1 MGLGWEMKI
10 SKNIVLIFAFVFLS
24 ACGNDEQQETGGRKT
39 TKEHKLEIKGKGQNN
54 AQSSNSTNG
63 NVNSN
68 SNSRGFLCGA
78 LSNDFEVK
86 QSAEQLRIVTDNYL
100 LIDKVRLKEDELAA
114 KMEGLSQSLLS
125 NGLKIIST
133 KPLQSLIQNGITNR
147 PFLFSVEGSLS
158 QALAF
163 FHALGRMNNI
173 LVTSLSIDQLDKER
187 VVMAMEISFPIR
199 GELVTAI
206 HQNTASKSACL
217 ESITGKI
224 SQIYGATKMIQEE
237 RIQKEALIVFSK
249 QFSDVFNDEN
259 KCIAFNSLIL
269 KQEPF
274 IQVDLKAQITERKYL
289 SNLTNSLLS
298 LTFEGHNVGLSKID
312 VIDSKQENSSSSI
325 VIASLPFIVDETV
338 NELISFN
345 CSITS
350 IPETQ
355 STVLETKRSQNP
367 LIRAAQIELKRLD
380 IYTSSI
386 DGLRGANTSRAIRT
400 FQESTGLPITGVVNR
415 ALVQQMRDTPDN
427 AFSNKSISNDSVNQ
441 DDSVNQGDSAQS
453 DKEVQNSNAL
463 EEEKKPVNSNGF
475 IRGLNSLF
483 NSNSQSG
490 DAELEE
496 DNVE

>member
-1 MGLGWEMKI
+1 MKI
-10 SKNIVLIFAFVFLS
+10 SKNIVLIFVFVFLS
-24 ACGNDEQQETGGRKT
+24 ACGNDEKQDTDGRKT
-39 TKEHKLEIKGKGQNN
+39 AKEHELGIKSKGQNN
-54 AQSSNSTNG
+54 AQSSNLTND

-68 SNSRGFLCGA
+68 SNDRGFLCGA

-114 KMEGLSQSLLS
+114 KMEVLSQLFLS
-125 NGLKIIST
+125 NGLKINSA
-133 KPLQSLIQNGITNR
+133 KPLQSLIRNGITNR
-147 PFLFSVEGSLS
+147 PFLFSVEGSLP
-158 QALAF
+158 QILAF
-163 FHALGRMNNI
+163 FHVLGEMNNK

-187 VVMAMEISFPIR
+187 VIMAMEISFPIR
-199 GELVTAI
+199 GEFVTAI
-206 HQNTASKSACL
+206 HQNTESKSACL
-217 ESITGKI
+217 QSITGKI

-237 RIQKEALIVFSK
+237 RTQKEALIAFSK

-312 VIDSKQENSSSSI
+312 VIDSKQENSSSRI

-350 IPETQ
+350 IPEIQ

-367 LIRAAQIELKRLD
+367 LIRAAQIELKRLG

-400 FQESTGLPITGVVNR
+400 FQESTGLPISGVVNR

-427 AFSNKSISNDSVNQ
+427 AFSNKSVSNDSSNQ
-441 DDSVNQGDSAQS
+441 DDSAPS
-453 DKEVQNSNAL
+453 DKEVQNSNVI
-463 EEEKKPVNSNGF
+463 EEEKKPVGSNGF

-490 DAELEE
+490 DAGLEE